1 MRRKIYIILA
11 ILLISVGVEAQ
22 VDISA
27 DTNIVEFGYPV
38 NIHLTVKTNGQKVIF
53 PQFKNGDITQNI
65 SIAKEQTDT
74 IKKSPL
80 TLQKTY
86 SIVFFEDSIQTLPP
100 MTVLVG
106 KDTFMT
112 APLTFMVTSLKID
125 STDLAKIDTT
135 KVIPGIDVKQPLTV
149 KFTFREFWIR
159 FGRWIV
165 IGLLILALIGVIIWL
180 IIRYKNNKPVK
191 ILERPK
197 EPPYVIALRRLE
209 ELKEKKLYQQGKIRE
224 YYSELTD
231 ILRTYIEQR
240 FRIAALEQTSS
251 EIINSFKIAKVIDDN
266 QLELLK
272 NLLRTA
278 DFAKFAKYKPTNDIN
293 EQNWNLTKEFI
304 ETTKQVPQEQ
314 DANTEKQEETENPET
329 EQKEE
334 EVENERN

>member
-1 MRRKIYIILA
+1 MKRITYIIA
-11 ILLISVGVEAQ
+11 ILLISVGLYAQ
-22 VDISA
+22 VDITA

-38 NIHLTVKTNGQKVIF
+38 NIHLTVKANGQKVVF
-53 PQFKNGDITQNI
+53 TQFKNGDITPNI

-74 IKKSPL
+74 VKKSPL
-80 TLQKTY
+80 TVQKTY
-86 SIVFFEDSIQTLPP
+86 SIVFFDDSVQTLPP

-112 APLTFMVTSLKID
+112 APLTFMVTSPKID

-135 KVIPGIDVKQPLTV
+135 EIIPGIDVKEPLTV
-149 KFTFREFWIR
+149 KFTFREFWLR

-165 IGLLILALIGVIIWL
+165 LAFLILAVIAVIVWL

-197 EPPYVIALRRLE
+197 EPPYVIALRRLD
-209 ELKEKKLYQQGKIRE
+209 ELKEKKLYQQGLIKE

-240 FRIAALEQTSS
+240 FRIAALEQTST
-251 EIINSFKIAKVIDDN
+251 EIINSFKIAKVIDDK
-266 QLELLK
+266 QLELLQ

-278 DFAKFAKYKPTNDIN
+278 DFAKFAKFKPTNDVN

-304 ETTKQVPQEQ
+304 ENTKQVPQENEE
-314 DANTEKQEETENPET
+314 DTEKQEEQQNSDT

-334 EVENERN
+334 EVKDERN

>member
-1 MRRKIYIILA
+1 MRRITYIIA
-11 ILLISVGVEAQ
+11 ILLISVGLYAQ
-22 VDISA
+22 VDITA

-38 NIHLTVKTNGQKVIF
+38 NIHLTVKANGQKVVF
-53 PQFKNGDITQNI
+53 PQFKNGDITPNI

-74 IKKSPL
+74 VKKSPL
-80 TLQKTY
+80 TVQKTY
-86 SIVFFEDSIQTLPP
+86 SIVFFDDSVQTLPP

-112 APLTFMVTSLKID
+112 APLTFMVTSPKID

-135 KVIPGIDVKQPLTV
+135 EIIPGIDVKEPLTV
-149 KFTFREFWIR
+149 KFTFREFWLR

-165 IGLLILALIGVIIWL
+165 LALLILAVIAVIVWL

-197 EPPYVIALRRLE
+197 EPPYVIALRRLD
-209 ELKEKKLYQQGKIRE
+209 ELKEKKLYQQGLIKE

-240 FRIAALEQTSS
+240 FRIAALEQTST
-251 EIINSFKIAKVIDDN
+251 EIINSFKIAKVIDDK
-266 QLELLK
+266 QLELLQ

-278 DFAKFAKYKPTNDIN
+278 DFAKFAKFKPTNDVN

-304 ETTKQVPQEQ
+304 ENTKQVPQENEE
-314 DANTEKQEETENPET
+314 DTEKQEEQQNSDT

-334 EVENERN
+334 EVKDERN

>member
-1 MRRKIYIILA
+1 MKRITYIIA
-11 ILLISVGVEAQ
+11 ILLISVGLYAQ
-22 VDISA
+22 VDITA

-38 NIHLTVKTNGQKVIF
+38 NIHLTVKANGQKVVF
-53 PQFKNGDITQNI
+53 TQFKNGDITPNI

-74 IKKSPL
+74 VKKSPL
-80 TLQKTY
+80 TVQKTY
-86 SIVFFEDSIQTLPP
+86 SIVFFDDSVQTLPP

-112 APLTFMVTSLKID
+112 APLTFMVTSPKID

-135 KVIPGIDVKQPLTV
+135 EIIPGIDVKEPLTV
-149 KFTFREFWIR
+149 KFTFREFWLR

-165 IGLLILALIGVIIWL
+165 LALLILVVMAVIVWL

-197 EPPYVIALRRLE
+197 EPPYVIALRRLD
-209 ELKEKKLYQQGKIRE
+209 ELKEKKLYQQGLIKE

-240 FRIAALEQTSS
+240 FRIAALEQTST
-251 EIINSFKIAKVIDDN
+251 EIINSFKIAKVIDDK
-266 QLELLK
+266 QLELLQ

-278 DFAKFAKYKPTNDIN
+278 DFAKFAKFKPTNDVN

-304 ETTKQVPQEQ
+304 ENTKQVPQENEE
-314 DANTEKQEETENPET
+314 DTEKQEEQQNSDT

-334 EVENERN
+334 EVKDERN